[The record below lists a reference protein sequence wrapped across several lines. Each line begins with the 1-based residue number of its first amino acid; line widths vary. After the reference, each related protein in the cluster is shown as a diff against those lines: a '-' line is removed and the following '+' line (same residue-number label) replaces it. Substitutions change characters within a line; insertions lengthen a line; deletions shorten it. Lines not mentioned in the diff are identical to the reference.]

1 MSKFTKDQISLLK
14 PSATLAINEESNRL
28 EKKGKKIYKF
38 GFGQSPFPIPE
49 KIVLELK
56 KNADKNKYLP
66 MQGLEELRIAIAT
79 NLNKSNNNNFKSDN
93 IVIGPGSKEL
103 MLLTHIAF
111 DGDILL
117 PAPSWV
123 SYHPQASIA
132 KNKVHW
138 IQTSSD
144 SNWFPTAKQIEKK
157 LKSIKKKNIL
167 LILNSPNNPSG
178 TVCNNL
184 EEIAE
189 VAKKYKLIIISD
201 EIYSNLTFEKKYQSI
216 SSFYP
221 EGTIVSTGLSKW
233 CGAGGWRL
241 GFFAIPKELSEL
253 RNSLKI
259 LCSES
264 FTSVSAPIQ
273 YAAVEAYKGDYSI
286 YLEKVKKILFNVGTH
301 VYENLKSNAVKIS
314 KPEGGFYLFP
324 EFINTKFSSSSE
336 MCKEILNKTG
346 VALLP
351 GSDFGVDSKKMV
363 ARLSYTDFDGGNFI
377 KNTSGSK
384 SLDADNLKKYAPNIV
399 EGTQKLKDW
408 SNSFKNS

>member
-1 MSKFTKDQISLLK
+1 MNKFIKNQISLLK

-28 EKKGKKIYKF
+28 KNKGKKIYKF
-38 GFGQSPFPIPE
+38 GFGQSPFPVPD

-56 KNADKNKYLP
+56 NNANKNKYLP
-66 MQGLEELRIAIAT
+66 MEGLEELRVAIAS
-79 NLNKSNNNNFKSDN
+79 NLNNFNKNNFKSNN
-93 IVIGPGSKEL
+93 IIVGPGTKEL

-123 SYHPQASIA
+123 SYQPQAFIA

-138 IQTSSD
+138 IQTTSD
-144 SNWFPTAKQIEKK
+144 SNWFPTAEQIENEVKK
-157 LKSIKKKNIL
+157 IKNKNLL

-178 TVCNNL
+178 TVCKNL
-184 EEIAE
+184 KGIAEIAR
-189 VAKKYKLIIISD
+189 KHKLIIISD
-201 EIYSNLTFEKKYQSI
+201 EIYSNLTFGDEYKSI
-216 SSFYP
+216 SNFYP

-241 GFFAIPKELSEL
+241 GFFAIPDELNEL
-253 RNSLKI
+253 KKSLKI

-273 YAAVEAYKGDYSI
+273 YAAIEAYTGDYLA
-286 YLEKVKKILFNVGTH
+286 YLENVKKILFSVGLY
-301 VYENLKSNAVKIS
+301 VYKSLKSNTIKVS

-324 EFINTKFSSSSE
+324 EFVNAKFSNSSE
-336 MCKEILNKTG
+336 MCKDILNKTG

-351 GSDFGVDSKKMV
+351 GSDFGIDKKKMI
-363 ARLSYTDFDGGNFI
+363 ARLSYTDFDGDNFL
-377 KNTSGSK
+377 KNTSGRK
-384 SLDADNLKKYAPNIV
+384 NLDEADLKKYAPNIV
-399 EGTQKLKDW
+399 EGTLKLKEW
-408 SNSFKNS
+408 SSSL